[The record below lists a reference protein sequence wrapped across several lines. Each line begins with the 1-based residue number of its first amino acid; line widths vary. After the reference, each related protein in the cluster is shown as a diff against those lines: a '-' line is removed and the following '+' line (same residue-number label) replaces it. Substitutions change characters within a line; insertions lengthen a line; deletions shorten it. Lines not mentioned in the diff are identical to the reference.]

1 MLSQPFNR
9 HFPRRSLGLIPGI
22 TVPIL
27 PSSKSSPT
35 ENGRKETQRGT
46 QGERRPLASLVSEGR
61 LSVRGSPKDEFELGA
76 GREEHSGQRENQCAK
91 HIQSSKEMK
100 MQLRSAGSLLR
111 ALDLMP
117 RSFSAGSLGT
127 SKGCIC
133 DHDTLESH
141 SGPGK
146 RGRRCSEFKVRHN
159 GSSPWCRRMW
169 GTRGRD
175 TYVGEM
181 MSRRQLGMSPRAQG
195 TAGPRAVVMGE

>member
-1 MLSQPFNR
+1 M
-9 HFPRRSLGLIPGI
+9 
-22 TVPIL
+22 
-27 PSSKSSPT
+27 
-35 ENGRKETQRGT
+35 
-46 QGERRPLASLVSEGR
+46 
-61 LSVRGSPKDEFELGA
+61 RGSRRTNLSWGLGGKNIL
-76 GREEHSGQRENQCAK
+76 GREKINVRN
-91 HIQSSKEMK
+91 IQSSKEIK

-141 SGPGK
+141 SGQGK

-159 GSSPWCRRMW
+159 VSGPWCGRMW

-181 MSRRQLGMSPRAQG
+181 MSRRQLGMSPRAQE